1 MKEPLLPP
9 SGGYQKL
16 ISYQKAECVYDL
28 TYYFC
33 HKYLN
38 RGDRTIDQM
47 VQAARSGKQNIAE
60 GSAASAT
67 SKEFEIKLMNVAKAS
82 LEELLLDYKDYLR
95 TRNHTLWDVNSKEV
109 SAMRKL
115 GRQHNDS
122 IFYVQLAQIRPPE
135 TIANMAVSMI
145 NQTTYLLRR
154 QLNSLSEAFIKEGGF
169 RERMTR
175 FRVEERKVG
184 TSNFNKQNK

>member
-1 MKEPLLPP
+1 MKNSLIQP
-9 SGGYQKL
+9 SGGYSKL

-33 HKYLN
+33 HHYLSK
-38 RGDRTIDQM
+38 GDRTIDQM
-47 VQAARSGKQNIAE
+47 IQAARSGKQNIAE
-60 GSAASAT
+60 GSATSAT

-95 TRNHTLWDVNSKEV
+95 TRNHLLWDLNSKEV
-109 SAMRKL
+109 SAMRKI

-122 IFYVQLAQIRPPE
+122 LFYLDLAKTRPPE
-135 TIANMAVSMI
+135 TIANMTISLI

-154 QLNSLSEAFIKEGGF
+154 QVNTLGDAFLKEGGF

-175 FRVEERKVG
+175 CRVEERKQ
-184 TSNFNKQNK
+184 FEKKQKSKP

>member
-1 MKEPLLPP
+1 MKESLLPP

-67 SKEFEIKLMNVAKAS
+67 SKETEIKLMNVAKAS
-82 LEELLLDYKDYLR
+82 LEELLLDYQDYLR
-95 TRNHTLWDVNSKEV
+95 TRNHILWDLNSNEV
-109 SAMRKL
+109 AAMRRL

-122 IFYVQLAQIRPPE
+122 AFYMQLAQTRPPE
-135 TIANMAVSMI
+135 TIANIAISLI

-154 QLNSLSEAFIKEGGF
+154 QLISLSEAFVKEGGF

-175 FRVEERKVG
+175 FRVDERKG
-184 TSNFNKQNK
+184 EQSKKRG